1 MAHKNY
7 EARQFE
13 TWGPNV
19 RWDVHPP
26 DGGMDGHSIY
36 QLYAFNQDN
45 DVHLETFNET
55 GTWRILND
63 RGIEIAGGAK
73 GSDGNVDICI
83 TGTGG
88 GDIWITAMKNGTVK
102 IKGKNIMIE
111 ALEDVDLKGGR
122 NVNITSGSGRILL
135 KGNKI
140 DRDTF
145 SGNLSGGLSFT
156 AKAFA
161 PTPLGIDFIT
171 ESFGVGNFIARVLGL

>member
-19 RWDVHPP
+19 RWDVNPP
-26 DGGMDGHSIY
+26 EPGMDGHTIY
-36 QLYAFNQDN
+36 QLYAFNKDG
-45 DVHLETFNET
+45 DVHLESFSET
-55 GTWRILND
+55 GTWRIMND

-88 GDIWITAMKNGTVK
+88 GDIWITATRNGTVK

-111 ALEDVDLKGGR
+111 ALEDVDLKAGR

-140 DRDTF
+140 DKECF
-145 SGNLSGGLSFT
+145 SGNAAGALAFT
-156 AKAFA
+156 ARAFA

-171 ESFGVGNFIARVLGL
+171 ESFGVENVIAGFLGL